1 MPASIPSEIA
11 SIAKNLIGAGVLS
24 LSGGIALYSNDPSAI
39 ISASIWVILL
49 GIMFGYF
56 GLLIAKVCHKTQSST
71 YRECWE
77 ATMGHRGGGAVAL
90 VSTLLP
96 AQGDISYAT
105 VLSQTMQSLLETFH
119 VYWSRVTC
127 LLVITVFALLPL
139 CLMKDLDA
147 LVPFSVFGVAAVGIA
162 MVAMLIRCFDG
173 SYQPG
178 GIYYDSIEEQFQPV
192 FGNESHIWSVKI
204 LPYVCMIF
212 QAWVMH
218 YNIPRFYMEL
228 KDASVPR
235 FGRAIGVSFAL
246 AACMYIVIAVAG
258 FWTFGGHSGSYIL
271 NNYSP
276 DDPLATTS
284 RIGVFFSTL
293 LIYPLAF
300 IGVRDGC
307 LDVFQVPLHRQT
319 ARFLNIF
326 SVVLLAILTLFAV
339 VFHDL
344 GLINAVG
351 GGAFATFLCIIF
363 PALMY
368 RQSVY
373 QSPDKSPEEEREV
386 QFALCLMVIGVV
398 LGAVGVWQSIAQALA
413 PPPDAASV
421 S

>member
-1 MPASIPSEIA
+1 MMYLLLASISSEVA
-11 SIAKNLIGAGVLS
+11 SIAKNLVGAGVLS
-24 LSGGIALYSNDPSAI
+24 LSGGIALYSNDPSAML
-39 ISASIWVILL
+39 SATIWVIIL
-49 GIMFGYF
+49 GMMFGYF

-90 VSTLLP
+90 ISTLLP
-96 AQGDISYAT
+96 AQGDVSYAT

-119 VYWSRVTC
+119 IYWSRVTC

-139 CLMKDLDA
+139 CLMKDLEA
-147 LVPFSVFGVAAVGIA
+147 LAPFSVFGVAAVGIA
-162 MVAMLIRCFDG
+162 MISMLIRCFDG

-178 GIYYDSIEEQFQPV
+178 GLYYNSIEPESQPS
-192 FGNESHIWSVKI
+192 FGTESHIWSLKI

-228 KDASVPR
+228 KDASIPR
-235 FGRAIGVSFAL
+235 FGQAISMSFSV
-246 AACMYIVIAVAG
+246 AACMYIVIAAAG
-258 FWTFGGHSGSYIL
+258 YWTFGGNSASYIL

-276 DDPLATTS
+276 HDPLATAS
-284 RIGVFFSTL
+284 RVGVFVSTL

-307 LDVFQVPLHRQT
+307 LDVFQVPVHHQST
-319 ARFLNIF
+319 RFLNIF
-326 SVVLLAILTLFAV
+326 SVGLLAILTFLAI

-351 GGAFATFLCIIF
+351 GGAFATFLCIVF

-368 RQSVY
+368 RQAVY
-373 QSPDKSPEEEREV
+373 QSPEIYPEEQREV
-386 QFALCLMVIGVV
+386 QFALCLMVVGVILGV
-398 LGAVGVWQSIAQALA
+398 LGTWESVSQALA
-413 PPPDAASV
+413 T
-421 S
+421 